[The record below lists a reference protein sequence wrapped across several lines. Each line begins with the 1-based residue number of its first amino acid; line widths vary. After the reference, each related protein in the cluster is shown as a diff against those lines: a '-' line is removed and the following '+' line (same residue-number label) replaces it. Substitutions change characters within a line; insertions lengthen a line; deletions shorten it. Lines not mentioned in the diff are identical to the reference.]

1 VAAVSVFLSFV
12 PFQILK
18 RTGQHSR
25 EIIFIALKKAKF
37 SSMPGLGPNG
47 LFLVVNG
54 LVSESFLFP
63 FLRRFRLRFFV
74 VNVHHSVGRG

>member
-12 PFQILK
+12 PFLTLK
-18 RTGQHSR
+18 RTRQHSR
-25 EIIFIALKKAKF
+25 EIISIALKKAKF

-54 LVSESFLFP
+54 LVSESFFFS
-63 FLRRFRLRFFV
+63 FLRRFRLRFW
-74 VNVHHSVGRG
+74 

>member
-1 VAAVSVFLSFV
+1 MAAVSVFLSFV

-18 RTGQHSR
+18 RTRQHSR
-25 EIIFIALKKAKF
+25 EIISIALKNAKF
-37 SSMPGLGPNG
+37 PSITGLGPNR
-47 LFLVVNG
+47 LFLVING

-74 VNVHHSVGRG
+74 VNAHHSVGRG